1 MKRFV
6 AFSLFL
12 FFFSIFAFSVSFETK
27 VISDY
32 QDYTQTFTTYLSQI
46 EKTGAIES
54 VPSNQVESA
63 VHTIITEFQPA
74 AYYRWIRMR
83 SFQIPPGAIG
93 NFTTVDMWYIA
104 QNIYQRYKTN
114 DETENVALAAFL
126 VYAVDDLYGNSV
138 SQTDFPY
145 FSTFN
150 QAVFDLGSKVQS
162 AAADVTRSYF
172 QKAIGG
178 QSEVLGNY
186 KYTPLNLKDIFIAAL
201 KKAYANNIPADILNV
216 VNEYNL
222 KIQPFV
228 QNQKPSQYVSD
239 LALQSL
245 SQKTLDAAFTDFK
258 NRLSQ
263 SADNAVKNVKTF
275 LATGQSTST
284 AVTKALDSY
293 VSSVAV
299 QELLSANT
307 VRNDVSKNFNN
318 RIVKLEGTLASKSS
332 VPLSPIEWRWLVYAG
347 ALVFFFI
354 YRRKWVSYAMLAI
367 IGFESLVL
375 IFGIDPMLSRL
386 DSTLYGF
393 LIVTTAFLGFL
404 SFFRIARVKNLF
416 QILSMIGVALLFLL
430 VLFVPLYSNLPST
443 RMSQNQNFLK
453 SAYLGIYESELYGQ
467 NGILTYYFQNISS
480 DISALRS
487 DPYNF
492 ANQTVSFYLSTL
504 KKSGALKG
512 IVEYPNSILVNVDRN
527 SPYFGFSNLSN
538 LKDSISIVRDRAQ
551 SALNDITNRINAVN
565 RNEDALSQT
574 LDGIYTFA
582 APQLRV
588 GIENGMRSQIASSNL
603 TEIST
608 PLIAMINTANSI
620 KERAPNIQFFQTSD
634 GSKLFI
640 IISFLFLSVTFFRKN
655 WLYRFLMSLMTIFA
669 ATLIFYQKVI
679 EIFVEYGFPTY
690 SHVLSSGEL
699 PNIFILIVIIGVS
712 IFVALEALYTRFKYT
727 STKEGKKA

>member
-12 FFFSIFAFSVSFETK
+12 LFFSIFAFSVSFETK
-27 VISDY
+27 VINDY
-32 QDYTQTFTTYLSQI
+32 QDYTQTFNTYLSQI

-63 VHTIITEFQPA
+63 VYTIITEFQPA

-83 SFQIPPGAIG
+83 SFQIPSGAVG
-93 NFTTVDMWYIA
+93 NFTNVDMWYIA

-138 SQTDFPY
+138 NQTDFPY

-162 AAADVTRSYF
+162 AAADLTRSYF
-172 QKAIGG
+172 QKAIGA
-178 QSEVLGNY
+178 QSNVVGNY
-186 KYTPLNLKDIFIAAL
+186 NYIPVNLKDIFIAAL
-201 KKAYANNIPADILNV
+201 KKAYNNNIPHDILSM
-216 VNEYNL
+216 VNEYDL

-245 SQKTLDAAFTDFK
+245 SQKTLDAAFADFK

-263 SADNAVKNVKTF
+263 SADNSVKNIKVF
-275 LATGQSTST
+275 LTSGQSTST
-284 AVTKALDSY
+284 AVTKVLDSY

-347 ALVFFFI
+347 VLIFFFI
-354 YRRKWVSYAMLAI
+354 YRKKWIGYAMLTI
-367 IGFESLVL
+367 VGFESLVL

-404 SFFRIARVKNLF
+404 SFLRITRVKNLF
-416 QILSMIGVALLFLL
+416 QIFSMIGVAILFLL

-443 RMSQNQNFLK
+443 RMSQNQKFLK
-453 SAYLGIYESELYGQ
+453 SAYLGIYENELYGQ
-467 NGILTYYFQNISS
+467 NGILTYDFQNISS

-512 IVEYPNSILVNVDRN
+512 IVEYPNSIMVNVDRN
-527 SPYFGFSNLSN
+527 SPYFGFSNLNS
-538 LKDSISIVRDRAQ
+538 LKDSISVVKDRAQ

-565 RNEDALSQT
+565 RNEDAFSQT

-588 GIENGMRSQIASSNL
+588 EIENGIKSQISSSNL
-603 TEIST
+603 TEVST
-608 PLIAMINTANSI
+608 PLIAMVNTANSI

-655 WLYRFLMSLMTIFA
+655 WLYRFLISLITIFA
-669 ATLIFYQKVI
+669 ATMIFYQKVI

-690 SHVLSSGEL
+690 SHVLTRGEF
-699 PNIFILIVIIGVS
+699 PNTVMLIVTIGVS
-712 IFVALEALYTRFKYT
+712 IFVALEALYTRFKYI

>member
-93 NFTTVDMWYIA
+93 NFTNVDMWYIA

-263 SADNAVKNVKTF
+263 GADNAVKNVKTF
-275 LATGQSTST
+275 LAAGQSTST

-582 APQLRV
+582 APQLRD
-588 GIENGMRSQIASSNL
+588 GIENGMRTQIASSNL

-712 IFVALEALYTRFKYT
+712 VFVALEALYTRFKYI

>member
-32 QDYTQTFTTYLSQI
+32 QDYTQTFNTYLSQI

-63 VHTIITEFQPA
+63 VYTIITEFQPA

-93 NFTTVDMWYIA
+93 NFTNVDMWYIA

-126 VYAVDDLYGNSV
+126 VYAVDNLYGKSV

-178 QSEVLGNY
+178 QSEILGNY

-201 KKAYANNIPADILNV
+201 KKVYANNIPTDILNV

-222 KIQPFV
+222 KMQPFV

-404 SFFRIARVKNLF
+404 SFFRITRVKNLF

-453 SAYLGIYESELYGQ
+453 SAYLGIYENELYGQ
-467 NGILTYYFQNISS
+467 NGILTYYLQNISS

-538 LKDSISIVRDRAQ
+538 LKDSISIVRDRSQ

-574 LDGIYTFA
+574 LDVIYTFA
-582 APQLRV
+582 APQLRD

-655 WLYRFLMSLMTIFA
+655 WLYRFLMSLITIFA
-669 ATLIFYQKVI
+669 TTLIFYQKVI

-712 IFVALEALYTRFKYT
+712 VFVALEALYTRFKYT

>member
-12 FFFSIFAFSVSFETK
+12 LFFSIFAFSVSFETK

-32 QDYTQTFTTYLSQI
+32 QDYTQTFNTYLSQI

-63 VHTIITEFQPA
+63 VYTIITEFQPA

-126 VYAVDDLYGNSV
+126 VYAVDDLYGKSV

-245 SQKTLDAAFTDFK
+245 SQKNLDAAFTDFK

-275 LATGQSTST
+275 LAAGQSTST

-404 SFFRIARVKNLF
+404 SFFRITRVKNLF

-453 SAYLGIYESELYGQ
+453 SAYLGIYENELYGQ
-467 NGILTYYFQNISS
+467 NGILTYYLQNISS

-574 LDGIYTFA
+574 LDGIYAFA

-655 WLYRFLMSLMTIFA
+655 WLYRFLMSLITIFA

-712 IFVALEALYTRFKYT
+712 VFVALEALYTRFKYT

>member
-32 QDYTQTFTTYLSQI
+32 QDYTQTFNTYLSQI

-275 LATGQSTST
+275 LAAGQSTST

-404 SFFRIARVKNLF
+404 SFFRIMRVKNLF

-453 SAYLGIYESELYGQ
+453 SAYLGIYENELYGQ

-655 WLYRFLMSLMTIFA
+655 WLYRFLMSLITIFA

-712 IFVALEALYTRFKYT
+712 VFVALEALYTRFKYT

>member
-12 FFFSIFAFSVSFETK
+12 LFFSIFAFSVSFETK

-32 QDYTQTFTTYLSQI
+32 QDYTQTFNTYLSQI

-63 VHTIITEFQPA
+63 VYTIITEFQPA

-93 NFTTVDMWYIA
+93 NFTNVDMWYIA

-126 VYAVDDLYGNSV
+126 VYAVDDLYGKSV

-178 QSEVLGNY
+178 QSEVLDNY
-186 KYTPLNLKDIFIAAL
+186 KYAPLNLKDIFIAAL

-404 SFFRIARVKNLF
+404 SFFRITRVKNLF

-453 SAYLGIYESELYGQ
+453 SAYLGIYENELYGQ
-467 NGILTYYFQNISS
+467 NGILTYYLQNISS

-588 GIENGMRSQIASSNL
+588 GIENGMRTQIASSNL

-655 WLYRFLMSLMTIFA
+655 WLYRFLMSLITIFA

-712 IFVALEALYTRFKYT
+712 VFVALEALYTRFKYT